1 MPTVSVGGLF
11 LTLIV
16 FLMIG
21 TASSRPRR
29 RFCEH
34 FPFAPRCLGVA
45 AKREAVKPS
54 TTSDIKYKQ
63 IIDKILS
70 SRAEDSEDTQDNW
83 TNNDNKKILVPY
95 NLLVNLIR
103 DRMSTSQ
110 LNQKRSSD
118 YWEDDTTE

>member
-1 MPTVSVGGLF
+1 MGQDAALHAYSMPTVSVGGLF

-29 RFCEH
+29 RFCE
-34 FPFAPRCLGVA
+34 
-45 AKREAVKPS
+45 
-54 TTSDIKYKQ
+54 
-63 IIDKILS
+63 LS